1 MNNDSLVTMMF
12 DNVLLQRKEYF
23 PSYVYRL
30 MQFANFMGASHFLDL
45 LKITSTRQIG
55 ETLPRWAITLMTK
68 NYGDNR
74 LLSIIDNN
82 LLGRYWRSFI
92 EDDEVDQFVGQ
103 QRDKR
108 ATGRVLFNAEKVLLP
123 FQSIKLCP
131 ECFDESVQAYG
142 VGVWNAQHQAATS
155 FICHKHQQI
164 LLQRP
169 VSQFNGFE
177 FSQSFFDK
185 DAYVVPSITLFHRW
199 LDFETTRIYE
209 MGVEAHRAELKLHKD
224 VFMES
229 SFYSPK
235 RCLVTSRLNSEWRK
249 ALAKYLGILFPHMK
263 SEAERVS
270 SNVAL
275 KASNIM
281 SADASVHPLLYLLFK
296 FFYLYEFR
304 P

>member
-12 DNVLLQRKEYF
+12 DNVLLQRDEYF
-23 PSYVYRL
+23 PSYVFRL
-30 MQFANFMGASHFLDL
+30 MQFANFMNANHFLDL

-55 ETLPRWAITLMTK
+55 ETLPRWAIALMTQ
-68 NYGDNR
+68 NYGENKF
-74 LLSIIDNN
+74 SEIIDRN
-82 LLGRYWRSFI
+82 LLGQYWRSFI
-92 EDDEVDQFVGQ
+92 EDHEVERFVTQ

-108 ATGRVLFNAEKVLLP
+108 ATGRVLFNAEKILLP

-131 ECFDESVQAYG
+131 ECFDESVRAYG
-142 VGVWNAQHQAATS
+142 MGVWNAQHQAATS

-199 LDFETTRIYE
+199 LDFETNRIYKL
-209 MGVEAHRAELKLHKD
+209 GVEAHREELKLHKD

-229 SFYSPK
+229 SFYSQK
-235 RCLVTSRLNSEWRK
+235 RRLVTAQLNSEWRK
-249 ALAKYLGILFPHMK
+249 ALAKYLGILFPHMQ
-263 SEAERVS
+263 SEAKRVS

-281 SADASVHPLLYLLFK
+281 SVETSVHPLLYLLFK
-296 FFYLYEFR
+296 FFYLYEFK

>member
-12 DNVLLQRKEYF
+12 DNVLLQKEEYF

-30 MQFANFMGASHFLDL
+30 MQFANFMGANHFLDL
-45 LKITSTRQIG
+45 LKISSSRQIG
-55 ETLPRWAITLMTK
+55 ETLPRWAVSLVTQ
-68 NYGDNR
+68 NYGNHR
-74 LLSIIDNN
+74 VSEVVDNN
-82 LLGRYWRSFI
+82 LLGCFWRSFI
-92 EDDEVDQFVGQ
+92 EDDEVTRFLNQ
-103 QRDKR
+103 QTGKR
-108 ATGRVLFNAEKVLLP
+108 ATGRVLFNAEKVFLP

-131 ECFDESVQAYG
+131 ECFNTSVEAYG

-185 DAYVVPSITLFHRW
+185 DAYVAPSITLFHRW
-199 LDFETTRIYE
+199 LDFETNRIYQL
-209 MGVEAHRAELKLHKD
+209 GVEAHREEVKLHRN

-229 SFYSPK
+229 SFYSHK
-235 RCLVTSRLNSEWRK
+235 RCAKGVYLDKKWRR
-249 ALAKYLGILFPHMK
+249 ALSKYLTILFPHMK
-263 SEAERVS
+263 NEAEKIS
-270 SNVAL
+270 SNAAL
-275 KASNIM
+275 HASNIM
-281 SADASVHPLLYLLFK
+281 SVKSSVHPLLYLLFK
-296 FFYLYEFR
+296 FFYLYDFK

>member
-1 MNNDSLVTMMF
+1 MMF
-12 DNVLLQRKEYF
+12 DNVLLQKEEYF

-30 MQFANFMGASHFLDL
+30 MQFANFMNADHFLDL
-45 LKITSTRQIG
+45 LKISRTRQIG
-55 ETLPRWAITLMTK
+55 ETLPRWAITLMTR
-68 NYGDNR
+68 NYGDNK

-92 EDDEVDQFVGQ
+92 DDGEVDQFVGQ

-123 FQSIKLCP
+123 FHSIKLCL
-131 ECFDESVQAYG
+131 ECFGESVQACG

-155 FICHKHQQI
+155 FICQKHQQI

-169 VSQFNGFE
+169 LSQFKGFE

-185 DAYVVPSITLFHRW
+185 DAYVAPSITLFHRW

-209 MGVEAHRAELKLHKD
+209 MGVEAHREELKLHKD

-229 SFYSPK
+229 SFYSYKP
-235 RCLVTSRLNSEWRK
+235 CLTSVNLNKQWAQS
-249 ALAKYLGILFPHMK
+249 LSKYLSILFPHMK
-263 SEAERVS
+263 SETERIS
-270 SNVAL
+270 NNVAL

-281 SADASVHPLLYLLFK
+281 SVETSVHPLLYLLFK
-296 FFYLYEFR
+296 FFYLYEFK

>member
-12 DNVLLQRKEYF
+12 DNVLLQREEYF

-30 MQFANFMGASHFLDL
+30 MQFASFMNANHFLDL

-55 ETLPRWAITLMTK
+55 ETLPRWAVSLITQ
-68 NYGDNR
+68 NYSVHR
-74 LLSIIDNN
+74 VSEVVDNN
-82 LLGRYWRSFI
+82 LLGRFWRSFV
-92 EDDEVDQFVGQ
+92 EDDEVTRFLNQ
-103 QRDKR
+103 QASKR
-108 ATGRVLFNAEKVLLP
+108 ATGRVLFNAEKILLP

-164 LLQRP
+164 LLQRL

-209 MGVEAHRAELKLHKD
+209 MGVEAHREELKLHKE

-229 SFYSPK
+229 SFYSKK
-235 RCLVTSRLNSEWRK
+235 RRLVTSRLNSEWRK

-263 SEAERVS
+263 GEAERVS

-281 SADASVHPLLYLLFK
+281 SVETSVHPLLYLLFK
-296 FFYLYEFR
+296 FFYLYEFQ